1 MKYRLR
7 FKSLVQVLPFP
18 PNSPT
23 SALALLRSSLPKS
36 VPKETEDTEDVAV
49 EAEDEIQPETEEVS
63 KQPESTSAPSKFA
76 SEIGAQDPLGFWDP
90 LGLLEDADQER
101 FDRLRTVE
109 LKHGR
114 VSMLAIT
121 GHITTTA
128 GVRLPGDIDL
138 HGTSFASIGTGIR
151 HITDVPALGWAQIF
165 LLAGLMEF
173 FVMTPREDSGMKS
186 EFVGDFRNSV
196 DFGWDDFTEE
206 EKRTK
211 RSVELNNGRAAQMG
225 ILGMMVHEMLP
236 SHDPYMINGL
246 LGFPVNFN

>member
-1 MKYRLR
+1 MKFSVAL
-7 FKSLVQVLPFP
+7 FALTL
-18 PNSPT
+18 T
-23 SALALLRSSLPKS
+23 SVSSFLAPIPSRAFLASKLYSEEGEDASA
-36 VPKETEDTEDVAV
+36 VPVEETADEPEAVAV
-49 EAEDEIQPETEEVS
+49 AEPE
-63 KQPESTSAPSKFA
+63 PEPERKPSKFEN
-76 SEIGAQDPLGFWDP
+76 EIGAQAPLGFFDP
-90 LGLLEDADQER
+90 LNLLEDADQER

-138 HGTSFASIGTGIR
+138 HGTSFASIGTGIK

-165 LLAGLMEF
+165 LMAGLMEF
-173 FVMTPREDSGMKS
+173 FVMTEREDSGMKS
-186 EFVGDFRNSV
+186 EFIGDFRNSV
-196 DFGWDDFTEE
+196 DFGWDTFTED
-206 EKRTK
+206 EKTQK
-211 RSVELNNGRAAQMG
+211 RAIELNNGRAAQMG
-225 ILGMMVHEMLP
+225 ILGLMVHEMLP